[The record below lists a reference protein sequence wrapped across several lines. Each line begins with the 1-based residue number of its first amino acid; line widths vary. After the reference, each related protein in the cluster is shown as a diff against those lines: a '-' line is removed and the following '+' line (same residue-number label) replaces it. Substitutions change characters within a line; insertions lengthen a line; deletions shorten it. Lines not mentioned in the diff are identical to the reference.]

1 MRFCPFSVLRHG
13 GLAVAA
19 LVLSG
24 AAAAQTVRFVA
35 LGDMPYGAP
44 DKSYRP
50 YRALIE
56 RVNAL
61 QPAFTIH
68 VGDFKAGSTLCSNEE
83 FSAQLEHF
91 GRWRGAVVYTPGDNE
106 WTDCHRANNGGYDP
120 LERLATLRQRF
131 FTPGRSLGQQPITVE
146 NQSTVMPAFA
156 DYVENQ
162 RWWVGDVLFVTVHI
176 VGSNNNFETRDPKAA
191 AEFFARDRA
200 NVAWL
205 RAAFELAQQ
214 RHARAMVVAM
224 QADPFDNQQPPE
236 TFPRHSGF
244 AASIGDTL
252 VPLAAQWG
260 RPVLLIHGD
269 SHVLAFDNPFKHQKK
284 PVLNLT
290 RLQVPGAADVRAV
303 EVIVDA
309 RASEPWTIRVFGTQP

>member
-44 DKSYRP
+44 DKSYPP